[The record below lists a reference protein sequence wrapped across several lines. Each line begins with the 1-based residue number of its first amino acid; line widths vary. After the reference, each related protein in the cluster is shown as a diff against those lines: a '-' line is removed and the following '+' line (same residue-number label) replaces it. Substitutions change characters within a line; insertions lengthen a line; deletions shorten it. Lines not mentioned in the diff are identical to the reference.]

1 MCVIC
6 MSLEIFMQRVKE
18 VLLDDDKRK
27 IYDETGE
34 IPGEDGMGDLS
45 GHHPLRTRRER
56 QIDSETARQIKAHS
70 LSTLTQA
77 NREGERKETEGAGGV
92 ELGARILF
100 EGSLHMCGLV

>member
-1 MCVIC
+1 
-6 MSLEIFMQRVKE
+6 MSIEIFMQRVKE

-45 GHHPLRTRRER
+45 GYHPLRTHRETNR
-56 QIDSETARQIKAHS
+56 QRDSETDRDSLTLHSHACEQRERRGRQ
-70 LSTLTQA
+70 
-77 NREGERKETEGAGGV
+77 TEAGGA
-92 ELGARILF
+92 ELGARRLF